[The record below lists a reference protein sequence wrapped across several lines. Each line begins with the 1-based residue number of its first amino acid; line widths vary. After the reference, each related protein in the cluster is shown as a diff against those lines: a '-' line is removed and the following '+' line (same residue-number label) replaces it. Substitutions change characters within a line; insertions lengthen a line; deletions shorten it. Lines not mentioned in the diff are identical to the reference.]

1 MHFML
6 AALGPQHDDAAH
18 HQRRRHGD
26 RVEQVVVNQVGENH
40 PQHHCR
46 QEGDQQVD
54 GKPLGLALGRQATD
68 HFENLATELP
78 HHCQDRAQ
86 LDDDMNA
93 LKRSPVK
100 SSTSATMIWWPVLE
114 IGRNSF
120 AQYVDQPTPVADP
133 DSRRADA
140 VGPGYA
146 DAQADPR
153 RPVPGQAPADS
164 TRGPDRQRDPDVYH
178 GLETTGVMTREAAQK
193 QALSAVRGLRYD
205 HDDYFWINDLTPVMI
220 MHPANPKLDGQNL
233 SAIRDPDG
241 FAVFNEFVIL
251 AKAKGAGIV
260 NYRWP
265 KPGAEAPVAK
275 TSYIQLFEPWGW
287 IIGSGVYVDDVQAE
301 FSSQVWKAS
310 FIGLAIALVMA
321 LLVSLIARS
330 IVRPLQAAVN
340 AMGNIASGE
349 SDLTRSLDTHGQ
361 DEVTQLSR
369 HFNSFT
375 AKLRQ
380 ELGSNATQAHDRSQ
394 QQSQQMELVATAIN
408 EVTYGVQDV
417 AENAEHAAS
426 EMRDAQAQAQQGQV
440 NIDSSLQQIDQLS
453 ESTQIGSV
461 LEVIRSIAD
470 QTNLLALNAAIEAA
484 RAGEQGRGFAVVA
497 DEVRLLAQRTQ
508 KSTAEIQGMIE
519 RLQGHSEAAVK
530 AGASLTAIGESLRN
544 LNGLNASI
552 ASATLQQAHVVEDIN
567 QNVTEA
573 AGLSHS
579 TALAAEQSSVASA
592 HLRGLSEQLDG
603 LLRQFKV

>member
-1 MHFML
+1 MNSLRSMSISRRLWLILIVAVLML
-6 AALGPQHDDAAH
+6 LTLGLLMLKQI
-18 HQRRRHGD
+18 HGD
-26 RVEQVVVNQVGENH
+26 LYQAKRQQTQHVVQTASGV
-40 PQHHCR
+40 
-46 QEGDQQVD
+46 
-54 GKPLGLALGRQATD
+54 LAYYQ
-68 HFENLATELP
+68 NLEKTG
-78 HHCQDRAQ
+78 
-86 LDDDMNA
+86 A
-93 LKRSPVK
+93 L
-100 SSTSATMIWWPVLE
+100 
-114 IGRNSF
+114 
-120 AQYVDQPTPVADP
+120 
-133 DSRRADA
+133 
-140 VGPGYA
+140 
-146 DAQADPR
+146 
-153 RPVPGQAPADS
+153 
-164 TRGPDRQRDPDVYH
+164 TRD
-178 GLETTGVMTREAAQK
+178 AAQK
-193 QALSAVRGLRYD
+193 QALSVVRGLRYD

-265 KPGAEAPVAK
+265 KPGADAPVAK

-301 FSSQVWKAS
+301 FTGQVWKAS
-310 FIGLAIALVMA
+310 VIGLIIAVVMA
-321 LLVSLIARS
+321 LLVALIARS

-349 SDLTRSLDTHGQ
+349 SDLTRSLDTHGH
-361 DEVTQLSR
+361 DEVTQLSQ

-375 AKLRQ
+375 AKLRLVVSQ
-380 ELGSNATQAHDRSQ
+380 LQVCANALGQSSTELGSNATQAHDRSQ

-417 AENAEHAAS
+417 AKNAEHAAS

-440 NIDSSLQQIDQLS
+440 NIDGSLQQIDQLS
-453 ESTQIGSV
+453 GTISQAVEVMRTLSAESTQIGSV

-530 AGASLTAIGESLRN
+530 VISDSHSASQLTIEQAGQAGASLTAIGQALRN

-567 QNVTEA
+567 QNVTQA

-579 TALAAEQSSVASA
+579 TALAAQQSSVAST

>member
-1 MHFML
+1 MNSLRSMSISRRLWLILIVAVLML
-6 AALGPQHDDAAH
+6 LTLGLLMLKQI
-18 HQRRRHGD
+18 HGD
-26 RVEQVVVNQVGENH
+26 LYQAKRQQTQHVVQTASGV
-40 PQHHCR
+40 
-46 QEGDQQVD
+46 
-54 GKPLGLALGRQATD
+54 LAYYQ
-68 HFENLATELP
+68 NLEKTG
-78 HHCQDRAQ
+78 
-86 LDDDMNA
+86 A
-93 LKRSPVK
+93 L
-100 SSTSATMIWWPVLE
+100 
-114 IGRNSF
+114 
-120 AQYVDQPTPVADP
+120 
-133 DSRRADA
+133 
-140 VGPGYA
+140 
-146 DAQADPR
+146 
-153 RPVPGQAPADS
+153 
-164 TRGPDRQRDPDVYH
+164 TRD
-178 GLETTGVMTREAAQK
+178 AAQK
-193 QALSAVRGLRYD
+193 QALSVVRGLRYD

-265 KPGAEAPVAK
+265 KPGADAPVAK

-301 FSSQVWKAS
+301 FTGQVWKAS
-310 FIGLAIALVMA
+310 VIGLIIAVVMA
-321 LLVSLIARS
+321 LLVALIARS

-349 SDLTRSLDTHGQ
+349 SDLTRSLDTHGH
-361 DEVTQLSR
+361 DEVTQLSH

-380 ELGSNATQAHDRSQ
+380 VVSQLQVCANALGQSSTELGNNATQAHDRSQ

-417 AENAEHAAS
+417 AKNAEHAAS

-440 NIDSSLQQIDQLS
+440 NIDGSLQQIDQLS
-453 ESTQIGSV
+453 GTISQAVEVMRTLSAESTQIGSV

-530 AGASLTAIGESLRN
+530 VISDSHSASQLTIEQAGQAGASLTAIGQALRN

-567 QNVTEA
+567 QNVTQA

-579 TALAAEQSSVASA
+579 TALAAQQSSVAST
-592 HLRGLSEQLDG
+592 HLRTLSEQLND

>member
-1 MHFML
+1 MNSLRSMSISRRLWLILIVAVLML
-6 AALGPQHDDAAH
+6 LTLGLLMLKQI
-18 HQRRRHGD
+18 HGD
-26 RVEQVVVNQVGENH
+26 LYQAKRQQTQHVVQTASGV
-40 PQHHCR
+40 
-46 QEGDQQVD
+46 
-54 GKPLGLALGRQATD
+54 LAYYQ
-68 HFENLATELP
+68 NLE
-78 HHCQDRAQ
+78 
-86 LDDDMNA
+86 
-93 LKRSPVK
+93 K
-100 SSTSATMIWWPVLE
+100 
-114 IGRNSF
+114 
-120 AQYVDQPTPVADP
+120 
-133 DSRRADA
+133 
-140 VGPGYA
+140 
-146 DAQADPR
+146 
-153 RPVPGQAPADS
+153 
-164 TRGPDRQRDPDVYH
+164 
-178 GLETTGVMTREAAQK
+178 TGVLTREAAQQ

-220 MHPANPKLDGQNL
+220 MHAANPKLDGQNL

-265 KPGAEAPVAK
+265 KPGAEAPVEK

-301 FSSQVWKAS
+301 FKGQVWKAS
-310 FIGLAIALVMA
+310 LIGLGIAVVMA
-321 LLVSLIARS
+321 LLVMLIARS
-330 IVRPLQAAVN
+330 IVQPLQAAVN
-340 AMGNIASGE
+340 AMANIASGE
-349 SDLTRSLDTHGQ
+349 SDLTRSLDTQGN

-375 AKLRQ
+375 TKLRQ
-380 ELGSNATQAHDRSQ
+380 VVSQLQVCANALGQSSTELGNNASQAHDRSQ
-394 QQSQQMELVATAIN
+394 QQSQQMQLVATAIN

-417 AENAEHAAS
+417 AKNAEHAAS

-453 ESTQIGSV
+453 GTISQAVYVIRTLSSESTQIGGV

-508 KSTAEIQGMIE
+508 KSTAEIQVMIE

-530 AGASLTAIGESLRN
+530 VIGDSHSASQLTIEQAGQAGESLNAIGQALRN

-552 ASATLQQAHVVEDIN
+552 ASATLQQANVVEDIN
-567 QNVTEA
+567 QNVTQA

-579 TALAAEQSSVASA
+579 TALAAEQSSVASI

-603 LLRQFKV
+603 LLRQFRI